1 MRQRQGVA
9 VLFVAIALGVAFPAL
24 GKDLAA
30 GLQGKWLVDKV
41 ALFEASAPPFYAL
54 ATPEKKKELRDD
66 MLKDMPDTVVEF
78 AGGALTM
85 KMGDKTNK
93 ATYKVTKSEGQTISF
108 DTVTT
113 GEKSGKP
120 VVDKMTGVFADDD
133 TLKLTGTGGMPPM
146 LLKRVK

>member
-1 MRQRQGVA
+1 MRQRQGVTG
-9 VLFVAIALGVAFPAL
+9 LIVAIALGVAFPAL

-54 ATPEKKKELRDD
+54 ATPEKKKELRES
-66 MLKDMPDTVVEF
+66 MLKDMPETVVEF
-78 AGGALTM
+78 AAGTLTM
-85 KMGDKTNK
+85 QMGDQTHK
-93 ATYKVTKSEGQTISF
+93 ATYKVTKSEGQTVSF
-108 DTVTT
+108 DTVST

-120 VVDKMTGVFADDD
+120 VVDKMTGVFAADG
-133 TLKLTGTGGMPPM
+133 TLRLTGTGGMPPM